1 MPSDPRRGGY
11 LLEWVGLRLAT
22 GSATSFFDAV
32 SRNAP
37 TRHVLLIDD
46 SHEDLFLAKRL
57 LVKAGA
63 MAPIVAIDNGEQA
76 LAYLR
81 VAAENGQNPLVP
93 AIVFCDV
100 QMPALDGLALLR
112 CLRDEERLPDVP
124 FYMLTG
130 GDIETE
136 KARARELGA
145 AGFLKKFPSPGE
157 FNRLLAQAGLA

>member
-1 MPSDPRRGGY
+1 
-11 LLEWVGLRLAT
+11 
-22 GSATSFFDAV
+22 
-32 SRNAP
+32 
-37 TRHVLLIDD
+37 LIDD

-57 LVKAGA
+57 LVKSGA
-63 MAPIVAIDNGEQA
+63 MAPIVTIDNGEQA

-81 VAAENGQNPLVP
+81 VAAESVQRPLVP

-130 GDIETE
+130 GDIEME

-145 AGFLKKFPSPGE
+145 AGFLKKFPSPEE
-157 FNRLLAQAGLA
+157 FNRLLAQVGLA